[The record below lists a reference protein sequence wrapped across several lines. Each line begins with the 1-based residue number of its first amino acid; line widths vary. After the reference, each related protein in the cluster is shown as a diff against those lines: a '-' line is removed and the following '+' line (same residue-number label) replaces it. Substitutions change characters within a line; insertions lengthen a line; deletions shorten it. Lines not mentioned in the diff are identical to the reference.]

1 MASTGNECVTDK
13 QFKVWASKQG
23 GGSGGGSKAVTLWES
38 DGVHIS
44 PGSVEASNEYKWIVI
59 WLGASLDTTSP
70 IAVAWGTNN
79 VYAIPQMD
87 RSVRGAIIAYSGTR
101 LTISTQMGVVA
112 SKVQVANWE

>member
-1 MASTGNECVTDK
+1 MSYGQCGRQSCHHQAVL
-13 QFKVWASKQG
+13 KVGRACG
-23 GGSGGGSKAVTLWES
+23 GGGSKAVTLWES

-44 PGSVEASNEYKWIVI
+44 PGSVEASNEYRWIVI